1 MILMSQKNV
10 LSISQKLPRSHHLG
24 FLCRVTSMLSI
35 WLLWGLGMSVHG
47 QELITDRPDFTE
59 SGVVVPTGSL
69 QIEAGATFEDGGDG
83 DEVFSSPELLLRW
96 GFVESWE
103 LRIGVPNWVDQRKG
117 SSGVSDGSLGVKWQ
131 LGPTSAGWDLGL
143 IGTVSLPLGDQALT
157 SDEIDPD
164 LIVTAGRDL
173 SEQWS
178 LGGQLGVGQE
188 TSGADHETVLS
199 ATLVLG
205 RALGERGGLFL
216 EIAAEDREEGD
227 TAVLFH
233 HGYTYLVTPN
243 FQWDVHAGVGLNDEA
258 PDFLI
263 GLGFS
268 WRP

>member
-1 MILMSQKNV
+1 M
-10 LSISQKLPRSHHLG
+10 LP
-24 FLCRVTSMLSI
+24 I
-35 WLLWGLGMSVHG
+35 WLLCCMGISAQG

-69 QIEAGATFEDGGDG
+69 QIEAGVTFEDGGDG
-83 DEVFSSPELLLRW
+83 DETISSPELLLRW
-96 GFVESWE
+96 GFVERLE
-103 LRIGVPNWVDQRKG
+103 LRIGVPDWVDQRRG
-117 SSGVSDGSLGVKWQ
+117 TSGISDGSLGVKWQ

-143 IGTVSLPLGDQALT
+143 IGTVSLPLGDQRNT
-157 SDEIDPD
+157 SDEVDPD

-173 SEQWS
+173 SELWS
-178 LGGQLGVGQE
+178 LGGQVGVGRE
-188 TSGADHETVLS
+188 TAGADHETVLS

-216 EIAAEDREEGD
+216 EFAAEDREEGG

-233 HGYTYLVTPN
+233 HGFTYLVTPT
-243 FQWDVHAGVGLNDEA
+243 FQWDVHAGVGLTDDA